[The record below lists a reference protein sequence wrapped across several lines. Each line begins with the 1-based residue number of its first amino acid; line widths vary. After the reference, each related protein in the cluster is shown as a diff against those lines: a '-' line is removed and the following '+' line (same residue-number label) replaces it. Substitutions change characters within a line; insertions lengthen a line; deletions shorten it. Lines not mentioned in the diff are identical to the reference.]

1 MLKILKPQINF
12 LSIFIRVYLNYFF
25 NLLKELE
32 LHDEQA
38 IFFRQQIWSY
48 TGSLMYDFC
57 LNVNIEQFNVLFNNI
72 KYPEHYNSNSY
83 KITNKYFVVDL
94 T

>member
-12 LSIFIRVYLNYFF
+12 LSILIRVYLNYFF

-38 IFFRQQIWSY
+38 IFSGSKFGLTLVALCMIFALMLILN
-48 TGSLMYDFC
+48 SLMFF
-57 LNVNIEQFNVLFNNI
+57 LII
-72 KYPEHYNSNSY
+72 
-83 KITNKYFVVDL
+83 
-94 T
+94 